1 MKSFRMNKIHETK
14 KIVNEKKV
22 FGWRVYELKI
32 VQKEKQPSND
42 FLTKP
47 NEKCAQLNKKVVLL
61 DSNCAWLNVNEG
73 YGNVTIQI

>member
-1 MKSFRMNKIHETK
+1 MKSFRMSKIHETK
-14 KIVNEKKV
+14 KFVNEKKV
-22 FGWRVYELKI
+22 FGWRVYEMKI

-42 FLTKP
+42 FLTKL
-47 NEKCAQLNKKVVLL
+47 NGKCAQLNKKVVLL

>member
-14 KIVNEKKV
+14 KIVNEKNV

-32 VQKEKQPSND
+32 VQNEKQPSND

-47 NEKCAQLNKKVVLL
+47 NGKCTQLNKKVVLS